1 MICSVTVTTFLQC
14 FLSLIRLNIT
24 FILV

>member
-1 MICSVTVTTFLQC
+1 MVTFLQR
-14 FLSLIRLNIT
+14 FLSLIQLNIT